1 MSFSEGMELQSTLID
16 MYLGQLE
23 DREIPVEKILAE
35 VIQDPQLF
43 VFGELLAHDRVKSV
57 NSLLVDQLRTMAY
70 GSYKEYISKF
80 GNRVEASVVE
90 KIRMLTVL
98 GIFSQLGW
106 FQVPLNTVAEA
117 LGLSEEP
124 ILTTFKLLVEM
135 RRKGLLEVK
144 IDEKN
149 QTVNVVN
156 IHVFRDVS
164 AAEISSKLD
173 QFRAY
178 IDHVRSVVDDPSS
191 HLPEEIMEAI
201 KLIS

>member
-1 MSFSEGMELQSTLID
+1 MELQSTLID
-16 MYLGQLE
+16 VYLCQLE
-23 DREIPVEKILAE
+23 DREIPVENFLAE

-106 FQVPLNTVAEA
+106 FDVPLNTLAEA
-117 LGLSEEP
+117 VGLSEEP
-124 ILTTFKLLVEM
+124 MLTTYKLLIEM
-135 RRKGLLEVK
+135 RRKGLAEVR
-144 IDEKN
+144 IDEIN

-156 IHVFRDVS
+156 VHVFRDVC